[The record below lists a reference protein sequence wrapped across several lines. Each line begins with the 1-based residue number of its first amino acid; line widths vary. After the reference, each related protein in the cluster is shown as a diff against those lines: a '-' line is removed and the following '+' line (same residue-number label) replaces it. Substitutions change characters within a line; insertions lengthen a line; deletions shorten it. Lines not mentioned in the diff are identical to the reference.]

1 MTDPSPQDLS
11 PERKQSAGIGRLGR
25 KLRLLVSGAEEQAGK
40 SQNFADYEAGK
51 RRRYGALVRGQW
63 RGVCARYLAR
73 WGLSHEEDA
82 TMRQS
87 TILHSLGCAII
98 VAATFAALPAIAQQN
113 KPNVV
118 FILADNV
125 GYGDMGPYGGGV
137 LRGAPT
143 PRVDQLAREGLRLTQ
158 YLVEAACSPSR
169 AALMTGQY
177 SIRNGL
183 SLVVV
188 PNTPST
194 LPGNAYTMGQLFK
207 GAGYS
212 TAIFG
217 KWHLG
222 GDIGVD
228 PQSLPSA
235 HGFDEFYGIPPNTS
249 WDEAVT
255 VSLIVQTHSI
265 KAPESVLVEK
275 GPWIM
280 EQKVGGPLQR
290 VKPFTPEVR
299 AEIDNELTAKS
310 IDFMKRQKAAGKPF
324 FLYFPFSMGHAPN
337 YPSKQFAGKSRIGQY
352 GDKMMEGDYHVGE
365 VLDALKELEL
375 DDNTIVVFASD
386 NGPWGWDG
394 KDFGNLGSPD
404 MGSPGPFRGDLGE
417 ATEGSVRTFCFV
429 RWPGH
434 VAPGSSSNAMF
445 SEMDFMPTFAAILGI
460 KLPTDRPIDGV
471 DQTTVLFGKSE
482 EGARES
488 LLTFIGPDLVAVR
501 WNQWR
506 LYFKDMHLT
515 GTGQQMLGGIYAN
528 SSELYY
534 PKIYNIEMD
543 PHEDLNVGGIQL
555 WTMEYAYKA
564 VREYLESLKKY
575 PNPPAPN
582 LTRFTGH

>member
-1 MTDPSPQDLS
+1 
-11 PERKQSAGIGRLGR
+11 
-25 KLRLLVSGAEEQAGK
+25 
-40 SQNFADYEAGK
+40 
-51 RRRYGALVRGQW
+51 
-63 RGVCARYLAR
+63 
-73 WGLSHEEDA
+73 
-82 TMRQS
+82 
-87 TILHSLGCAII
+87 
-98 VAATFAALPAIAQQN
+98 
-113 KPNVV
+113 
-118 FILADNV
+118 
-125 GYGDMGPYGGGV
+125 
-137 LRGAPT
+137 
-143 PRVDQLAREGLRLTQ
+143 
-158 YLVEAACSPSR
+158 
-169 AALMTGQY
+169 
-177 SIRNGL
+177 
-183 SLVVV
+183 
-188 PNTPST
+188 
-194 LPGNAYTMGQLFK
+194 MGQLFK

-265 KAPESVLVEK
+265 KAPESVLVAK

-324 FLYFPFSMGHAPN
+324 FLYLPFSMGHAPN

-352 GDKMMEGDYHVGE
+352 GDKMMEGDYHVGQ

-394 KDFGNLGSPD
+394 RDFGNLGSPD

-417 ATEGSVRTFCFV
+417 GDRGFGPNLLLRALARACRAGQQLECHVLRDGFHADLRGNPRNQAAHRSSDRRRGSDDGALRQE
-429 RWPGH
+429 RG
-434 VAPGSSSNAMF
+434 GS
-445 SEMDFMPTFAAILGI
+445 
-460 KLPTDRPIDGV
+460 
-471 DQTTVLFGKSE
+471 
-482 EGARES
+482 RES
-488 LLTFIGPDLVAVR
+488 LLTFIGPDLVAAR

-506 LYFKDMHLT
+506 LYFTDVHLT
-515 GTGQQMLGGIYAN
+515 GIGPQRQPGAAHPARPWPATRR
-528 SSELYY
+528 SSTSR
-534 PKIYNIEMD
+534 
-543 PHEDLNVGGIQL
+543 
-555 WTMEYAYKA
+555 WT
-564 VREYLESLKKY
+564 R
-575 PNPPAPN
+575 
-582 LTRFTGH
+582 TRISTSPDSSDGP